1 MQVSARGEYAVRAAL
16 GLALAYP
23 AITSAQ
29 ALAEAQHMPYKFLE
43 AVLADLRRAGLV
55 QGIRGPEGGYVL
67 KRAPTE
73 VTIGDVLRAAEGPLA
88 GVRGQRP
95 EETKYEG
102 AAAHLSEL
110 WIAVRAAVRSVVDEV
125 TLAQL
130 ANGRLP
136 ARVRRLTTVPDAWQP
151 R

>member
-1 MQVSARGEYAVRAAL
+1 MQVTARGDYAVRAAL
-16 GLALAYP
+16 ELAVAYP
-23 AITSAQ
+23 AIASAQ
-29 ALAEAQHMPYKFLE
+29 ALAEAQDMPYKFLE

-55 QGIRGPEGGYVL
+55 QGIRGPEGGYLL
-67 KRAPTE
+67 KRAPSEIT
-73 VTIGDVLRAAEGPLA
+73 VGDILRAVDGPLA
-88 GVRGQRP
+88 GVRGLRP
-95 EETKYEG
+95 EETGYDG

-110 WIAVRAAVRSVVDEV
+110 WVAVRSALRSVVDEV

-130 ANGRLP
+130 ASGRLP